1 MFISQNHHVRFA
13 KGVLSA
19 LARAICRRRIGCPPI
34 EPDMIEGTNLQE
46 AGLADF
52 AGRDVQLHNDPVTDQ
67 ALPGRPQRRSQTTL

>member
-1 MFISQNHHVRFA
+1 
-13 KGVLSA
+13 
-19 LARAICRRRIGCPPI
+19 
-34 EPDMIEGTNLQE
+34 MIEGTNLQE